1 MIRKISGVCIL
12 IFWALGLTAYG
23 QQTLVIRGGT
33 LIDGNGGPPVANAT
47 LVIEGDRI
55 REIRTTD
62 GAQVPSNARVIDARG
77 KFIIPG

>member
-1 MIRKISGVCIL
+1 M
-12 IFWALGLTAYG
+12 
-23 QQTLVIRGGT
+23 LVG
-33 LIDGNGGPPVANAT
+33 
-47 LVIEGDRI
+47 EGDRI